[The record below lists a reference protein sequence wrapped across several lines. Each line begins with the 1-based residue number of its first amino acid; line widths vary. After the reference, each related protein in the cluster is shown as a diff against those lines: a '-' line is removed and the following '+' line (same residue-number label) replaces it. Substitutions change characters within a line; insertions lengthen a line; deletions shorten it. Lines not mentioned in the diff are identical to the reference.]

1 MMRRRIA
8 RAVLSAAASIAIAFS
23 ACLVAPSSALADW
36 APWVSKVNG
45 KKVQYSTYGPYEGEN
60 ITATGKRITNSTKYI
75 AVPMQ
80 MVVSKKTWKSHKS
93 RAYRLTHFYYHEKIK
108 LKVGKRTVVATVE
121 DCGGFFGFGGSRYE
135 RLFDIT
141 PAVFNTLRVGKGT
154 GILSWTYMK

>member
-1 MMRRRIA
+1 MRLRRM
-8 RAVLSAAASIAIAFS
+8 RAVLTAALSLSLAAAMTMPAT
-23 ACLVAPSSALADW
+23 ALASW
-36 APWVSKVNG
+36 APWVKSVDG

-75 AVPMQ
+75 AVPVQ

-121 DCGGFFGFGGSRYE
+121 DCGGFLGFGGSRYE

-154 GILSWTYMK
+154 GTLSWTYMK